1 MLGLRAPAL
10 LTLSLGFGLALAGCP
25 SSDDGESEATGEET
39 TSASSTSDASGD
51 GDGDG
56 NGDGDSEGDSDSTTM
71 GDGDGDGD
79 FVLTSDDFE
88 QDGIIPTAHHFQGG
102 NLSPALSWVGA
113 PADTASFGVYFHD
126 LDFQPQGY
134 PYRHSAIWNISADT
148 DALPQGV
155 EMAAAPADVPGAVQC
170 RNWFGGVRLRRS
182 WIPEQHLR
190 VHPLRPGRRR
200 PQRGRQRVG
209 PRRGQGRPRRARPRH
224 RDDLG
229 PDRGPALR
237 PLRPEALRP

>member
-1 MLGLRAPAL
+1 
-10 LTLSLGFGLALAGCP
+10 
-25 SSDDGESEATGEET
+25 
-39 TSASSTSDASGD
+39 
-51 GDGDG
+51 
-56 NGDGDSEGDSDSTTM
+56 M

-88 QDGIIPTAHHFQGG
+88 QNGIIPTAHHFQGG

-113 PADTASFGVYFHD
+113 PAGTASFGVYFHD

-170 RNWFGGVRLRRS
+170 RNWFGEYGYGG
-182 WIPEQHLR
+182 
-190 VHPLRPGRRR
+190 PGS
-200 PQRGRQRVG
+200 QSNTYEFILYALDVADLSEVESESDLAEVKAALDAHALDTATISGQTEG
-209 PRRGQGRPRRARPRH
+209 PP
-224 RDDLG
+224 
-229 PDRGPALR
+229 
-237 PLRPEALRP
+237 